1 VRPMQRETAGYET
14 SQGPLAPGSA
24 ATGGYDTPQRPATPG
39 PATIGG
45 VARSEQRQ
53 RTAVTWPSWSPTQVI
68 GLMVAIAIIVVGGI
82 ALGRAGVTFSNVP
95 AHRSSVI
102 GLGFTSMSALIT
114 LVAGVILAIGCVH
127 PYSARVFSGG
137 FGVVF
142 LAFGLVVAVT
152 PQPFFNM
159 WNFTTANGVVIACVG
174 VLLLLSAL
182 VSPVFERS
190 TATVA
195 RHRSSVA

>member
-1 VRPMQRETAGYET
+1 VARTSEEVTQVRPMQLETAGYET
-14 SQGPLAPGSA
+14 TQGPVTAG
-24 ATGGYDTPQRPATPG
+24 ATTG
-39 PATIGG
+39 
-45 VARSEQRQ
+45 ARSEQRQ
-53 RTAVTWPSWSPTQVI
+53 RTAVVWPAWSPNQIIALV
-68 GLMVAIAIIVVGGI
+68 VAVAIIVVGGV

-95 AHRSSVI
+95 LHRSAVI

-114 LVAGVILAIGCVH
+114 LVAGVVLAAGCVH
-127 PYSARVFSGG
+127 PVSARYLSGG

-190 TATVA
+190 TSTMA

>member
-1 VRPMQRETAGYET
+1 MRPMQLETTGYKT
-14 SQGPLAPGSA
+14 TQG
-24 ATGGYDTPQRPATPG
+24 PATPG
-39 PATIGG
+39 ATTQATAG
-45 VARSEQRQ
+45 SEQRQ
-53 RTAVTWPSWSPTQVI
+53 RTAVVWPAWSPNQI
-68 GLMVAIAIIVVGGI
+68 VALLVAVATIVVGGV

-95 AHRSSVI
+95 LHRSTVI

-114 LVAGVILAIGCVH
+114 LVAGVVLAIGCVH
-127 PYSARVFSGG
+127 PVSARFFSGG

-152 PQPFFNM
+152 PQPFFTM

-182 VSPVFERS
+182 VSPVFERTTS
-190 TATVA
+190 TMA